1 MKSIKRRKIN
11 GARVPYTLRPR
22 KKYPFRTPIPP
33 CSIVRI
39 KATPRNVLRKE
50 VGRRFR
56 IGYYSWLDGLDCIW
70 LVNDEGK
77 YEQTIDH
84 DFLQKYFDIETL
96 SKEKSL
102 YGRNRPQFQPL
113 KVN

>member
-1 MKSIKRRKIN
+1 M
-11 GARVPYTLRPR
+11 
-22 KKYPFRTPIPP
+22 
-33 CSIVRI
+33 
-39 KATPRNVLRKE
+39 
-50 VGRRFR
+50 
-56 IGYYSWLDGLDCIW
+56 DGLDCIW
-70 LVNDEGK
+70 LVNDQGK

-96 SKEKSL
+96 SRERSL